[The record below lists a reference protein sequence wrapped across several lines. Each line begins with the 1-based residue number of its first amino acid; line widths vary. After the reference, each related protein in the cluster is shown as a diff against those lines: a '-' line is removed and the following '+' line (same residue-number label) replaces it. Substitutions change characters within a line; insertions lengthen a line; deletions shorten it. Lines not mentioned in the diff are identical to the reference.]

1 MGYLSALLDL
11 WDGSMGTALCEDEGM
26 WFVIK
31 SLTPPV
37 LLYNSDCFISWNQ
50 AKKQL
55 WEFYSLMPL
64 MCDCDDLLL
73 DNMLLRPNDNQSC
86 HCTPRCERN
95 IYRATVSHADVSK
108 AMLRAVPVRLVASS
122 YSQSAS
128 ANRLEDYFIMSNTN
142 SSWAKRLYQL
152 SKFYSDSRENIFAIS
167 TKTLV
172 SSSEINQRNLE
183 QPTKTCLFRSLDLLN
198 GSILQFSEWERNTY
212 YLNYSATLRYE
223 NFISRMTNDIVRGLG
238 KLDGFVTGFIHHL
251 QSIRVAADELSTCNE
266 TYWYTLSQDILNVT
280 KQANHSISAYYNEF
294 MLLSQDVKTN
304 EQMMSYKIPVDETV
318 GEYVR

>member
-1 MGYLSALLDL
+1 MR
-11 WDGSMGTALCEDEGM
+11 
-26 WFVIK
+26 
-31 SLTPPV
+31 
-37 LLYNSDCFISWNQ
+37 
-50 AKKQL
+50 
-55 WEFYSLMPL
+55 
-64 MCDCDDLLL
+64 DCDDLFL
-73 DNMLLRPNDNQSC
+73 DNMLLRAKDNQSC

-108 AMLRAVPVRLVASS
+108 ALLRAVPVHLVASS

-142 SSWAKRLYQL
+142 RSWATRLYQL

-172 SSSEINQRNLE
+172 SSSEINQRSHE
-183 QPTKTCLFRSLDLLN
+183 QPTKTCLFRSLNLLN

-238 KLDGFVTGFIHHL
+238 KLDGFVSGFIHHL
-251 QSIRVAADELSTCNE
+251 QSMRVAADELSTCNE
-266 TYWYTLSQDILNVT
+266 TYCYTLSQDILTVT
-280 KQANHSISAYYNEF
+280 KQANHSISAYFNEF

-318 GEYVR
+318 EEYVR